1 MRKEA
6 FEMEL
11 VKWRPRRYAPVAPY
25 DFDRVFDR
33 MLQNWAGP
41 ASKQEFDWN
50 PSIDVSESDEEIVVK
65 AEVPGVSPEDIDIS
79 IDDNNL
85 VISGEKKQESEEKD
99 RNYYRV
105 ERSYGS
111 FRRSLAL
118 PSGADVENIKASS
131 RDGILSIVIPKSND
145 RKSRKIE
152 IEAS

>member
-1 MRKEA
+1 
-6 FEMEL
+6 MEL
-11 VKWRPRRYAPVAPY
+11 VRWRPRRYAPVVPY

-33 MLQNWAGP
+33 MMQNWAGP
-41 ASKQEFDWN
+41 ASMPELDWN
-50 PSIDVSESDEEIVVK
+50 PSIDVSESDEEIVVR

-79 IDDNNL
+79 VDDNNL
-85 VISGEKKQESEEKD
+85 IVSGEKKQESEEKD

-118 PSGADVENIKASS
+118 PPGADVDNIKASS
-131 RDGILSIVIPKSND
+131 KDGVLSVVIPKSSD

-152 IEAS
+152 VEAS